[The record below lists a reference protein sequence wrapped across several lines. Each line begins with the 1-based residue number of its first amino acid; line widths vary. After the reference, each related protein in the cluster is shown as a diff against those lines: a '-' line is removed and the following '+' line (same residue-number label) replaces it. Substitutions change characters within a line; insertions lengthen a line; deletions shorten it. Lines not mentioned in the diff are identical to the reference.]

1 MQITINGGEDK
12 IGKLIDH
19 IPHKE
24 AVLVKKQFV
33 NMIWGCKKTKEK
45 AASRKRKDAAFFV
58 V

>member
-19 IPHKE
+19 ISHKE

-33 NMIWGCKKTKEK
+33 NMICPVLLHGAFCFLGK
-45 AASRKRKDAAFFV
+45 ARYIFPGY
-58 V
+58 